1 MESTSSSRPG
11 VKRPPMCRTSQA
23 RTIRPTERG
32 FQRRAAGSVAES
44 GGSIWSVAWV
54 TSGLW
59 DSPSFAWRRGGFP
72 WQSAVEGPGW
82 MQVQWSVRDKGLA
95 GGLFQKNLARPEQAV
110 DVGAALERDEQNFTF
125 TASPLGGEFC
135 GGEKEGLRVWEG

>member
-1 MESTSSSRPG
+1 
-11 VKRPPMCRTSQA
+11 MCRTSQA

-32 FQRRAAGSVAES
+32 FQRGAAASGAGG

-72 WQSAVEGPGW
+72 WHSAVEGPVG
-82 MQVQWSVRDKGLA
+82 DEGLA
-95 GGLFQKNLARPEQAV
+95 GGLFQNDLARPEQAV
-110 DVGAALERDEQNFTF
+110 DVGAALERDKQDFTF
-125 TASPLGGEFC
+125 TASPLGDEFC
-135 GGEKEGLRVWEG
+135 GGEEERSEEHTSELQSLRHLVC